1 MTIVKCLFCGKEFNK
16 KPSQILRRPH
26 HFCSKE
32 CLRLYSLKENVIIKK
47 ENYAELHIKN
57 IIVLIDLDDI
67 EKVNKIKWSANFDKT
82 INNYYIVGW
91 ERNNYKNRKRIKLHR
106 YIMNCSN
113 NMQIDHINRN
123 TLDNRKCN
131 LRIVSQQENANNKGF
146 YKNNTSGYKN
156 IRKPDKY
163 GGYLLEIRR
172 NNQIILKKYSKNI
185 EELIKIRDNF
195 LNLEKSKK

>member
-1 MTIVKCLFCGKEFNK
+1 M
-16 KPSQILRRPH
+16 
-26 HFCSKE
+26 
-32 CLRLYSLKENVIIKK
+32 IIKK